1 MAVTINPAGVVI
13 VGLGSANITYANGG
27 ALTTT
32 AVTGTG
38 VITTAADVSPF
49 ADQSAVTANGNIL
62 GYMSKNPGTRYNFKC
77 YLIGGATAILASPPA
92 INTRIDFDFHASGT
106 DLKGIVKSSKVS
118 ISDDVAVLDVEMD
131 VVAGMTFADGP

>member
-1 MAVTINPAGVVI
+1 MAITLNPAGVVI
-13 VGLGSANITYANGG
+13 VGLGSANITYING
-27 ALTTT
+27 ASVTST

-38 VITTAADVSPF
+38 VICTAGDVSPF
-49 ADQSAVTANGNIL
+49 ADQTPVTANGSIL
-62 GYMSKNPGTRYNFKC
+62 SYMSKNPGTRYTLKC
-77 YLIGGATAILASPPA
+77 YLIGGASAIVAAPPA

-131 VVAGMTFADGP
+131 VIAGMTFADGP